1 MSINSHS
8 LIFKFHKLKKLYMSD
23 SNLQPQAALLKWM
36 LEDIRKVTLS
46 GIAHLTKE
54 QLFTPPIEGEYPI
67 GSYLMHLGEADLG
80 WLQTISGTKVSDEIK
95 KKTYYNAWYDVPKED
110 YNPPKTAPEVN
121 EYFEALEETRKL
133 FLDFISTIKDSE
145 LEDIITWKYNE
156 TERKRSKKWI
166 IYHIL
171 EHEAHTR
178 GQMFMLIRKAGWK
191 KK

>member
-1 MSINSHS
+1 MTTQNS
-8 LIFKFHKLKKLYMSD
+8 
-23 SNLQPQAALLKWM
+23 NPQTALLKWM
-36 LEDIRKVTLS
+36 LEDIRKVTLE
-46 GIAHLTKE
+46 GVNHLTKE

-67 GSYLMHLGEADLG
+67 GAFLKHLCEADIG
-80 WLQTISGTKVSDEIK
+80 WLQVISGTQVNDEIK
-95 KKTYYNAWYDVPKED
+95 KKSYFNAWYDVPKED
-110 YNPPKTAPEVN
+110 YNPPKDAPEVK
-121 EYFEALEETRKL
+121 EYFDALEITRKM

-145 LEDIITWKYNE
+145 LEDIITWKFGD